1 MHDSNLK
8 CIIMILFLKIIQ
20 GRVNGAWAGF
30 RTGGL
35 MGAFTA
41 GMGGFALE
49 SAGDATWGFGQKAW
63 ECWF

>member
-1 MHDSNLK
+1 
-8 CIIMILFLKIIQ
+8 MILFLKIIQ